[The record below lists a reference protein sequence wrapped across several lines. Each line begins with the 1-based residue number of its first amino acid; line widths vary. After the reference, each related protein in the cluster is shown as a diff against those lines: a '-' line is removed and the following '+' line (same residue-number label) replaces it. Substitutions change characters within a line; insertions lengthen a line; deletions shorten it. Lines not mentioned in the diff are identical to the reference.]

1 MKKVTKKFSHPL
13 MSDNITKED
22 VANLISFIKKLIDL
36 QMDLEL
42 ENLKKNGLNG

>member
-22 VANLISFIKKLIDL
+22 VANLISFIKK
-36 QMDLEL
+36 
-42 ENLKKNGLNG
+42 N